1 MDARRSFNRHSIRL
15 KEYDYSQPGF
25 YFVTICVKNKKCI
38 LGDVFENDDRFLGK
52 EIKLSALGEIV
63 EKCWL
68 EIPEQ
73 FKNVELDEWT
83 IMPNHLHGIIVIKT
97 VGAALAA
104 APIVAIDVD
113 VVVNRATARV
123 ARTLG
128 DVVGSFK
135 SISTNQWLQFIK
147 HNNIDTV
154 GKFWQRNYYEHII
167 GNEKALSKI
176 RNYIIN
182 NPNHWG
188 DDIENPQKIS
198 STLDSDKYYS
208 QVFNAN

>member
-1 MDARRSFNRHSIRL
+1 MDAGRNFNRHSIRL

-38 LGDVFENDDRFLGK
+38 LGDISENEGRFLGK

-63 EKCWL
+63 
-68 EIPEQ
+68 
-73 FKNVELDEWT
+73 KNVWLSMPGHHNVEIDEF
-83 IMPNHLHGIIVIKT
+83 IVMPSHIHGIIIIKSR
-97 VGAALAA
+97 G
-104 APIVAIDVD
+104 
-113 VVVNRATARV
+113 V
-123 ARTLG
+123 ARYAPTR
-128 DVVGSFK
+128 D
-135 SISTNQWLQFIK
+135 FIK
-147 HNNIDTV
+147 QPAGSLATV
-154 GKFWQRNYYEHII
+154 VCSLKSESSKQIHRIVGLENFSWQRNYYEHII

-198 STLDSDKYYS
+198 PTLDSDKYYC
-208 QVFNAN
+208 QVFNVN